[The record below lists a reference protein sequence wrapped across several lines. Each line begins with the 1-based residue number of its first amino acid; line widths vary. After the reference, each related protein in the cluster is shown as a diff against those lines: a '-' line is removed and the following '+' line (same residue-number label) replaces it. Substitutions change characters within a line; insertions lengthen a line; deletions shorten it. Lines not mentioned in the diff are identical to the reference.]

1 MGNLIKPHEHK
12 KRGTILEMLKRR
24 RRRLKQNTHTH
35 RARESVVQN
44 LHRLLWSVK
53 RDRNEMNMEKRI

>member
-1 MGNLIKPHEHK
+1 
-12 KRGTILEMLKRR
+12 MLKRR

-53 RDRNEMNMEKRI
+53 RERQKRNEYGKKEYKRRKRGG